1 VVKEQTVEDRL
12 KNARLQKYARAL
24 RHNQTDAERKLWEQV
39 RNRRLAGFKFKRQHS
54 IGSYIA
60 DFVCIEKQLIVELD
74 GGQHAKQIS
83 YDAEREAF
91 LSTKGYCVLRFWN
104 VDVLTNMEGVIATVL
119 LELNGGQAP
128 SP

>member
-12 KNARLQKYARAL
+12 KNARLQKYAREL
-24 RHNQTDAERKLWEQV
+24 RHNQTDAEHKFWEQV
-39 RNRRLAGFKFKRQHS
+39 RNRRLVGIKFKRQYP

-60 DFVCIEKQLIVELD
+60 DFACIEKRLIVELD
-74 GGQHAKQIS
+74 GAQHAKQES
-83 YDAEREAF
+83 YDAERAAF
-91 LSTKGYCVLRFWN
+91 LSTKGYRVLRFWN

-119 LELNGGQAP
+119 LELNGGETP

>member
-1 VVKEQTVEDRL
+1 MVKEQTVEDRL
-12 KNARLQKYARAL
+12 KNVRLRKYARAL
-24 RHNQTDAERKLWEQV
+24 RHNQTDAERKFWEQV
-39 RNRRLAGFKFKRQHS
+39 RNRRLAGLKFKRQHP

-60 DFVCIEKQLIVELD
+60 DCIEKRLIVELD
-74 GGQHAKQIS
+74 GAQHMKQES